1 MSRLLI
7 TLTISCLA
15 LGVLGSDDPFAYGTT
30 ARLDLAAKADKEN
43 EVLAQSV
50 GYSLD
55 DKSQGA
61 SYARGDGASDANVQ
75 LSSDVYTDSNA
86 VNVATDGGSDSDNGF
101 AVSNVKS
108 ELAKDDNLALYNSN
122 PKYWAGFPGLENQAE
137 WNAYRTYTLSTNM
150 TKGANTNGSTRG
162 ISSRRRNRRVGVT
175 SNRSQNNADGGD
187 SVSNALSL
195 SNGTVNNAKVH
206 SQNKA
211 SGSDSIQTI
220 NDVAAAQV
228 KGIAAASQIGSAN
241 AKGINGSEASQISNG
256 DNLGFGFTQSA
267 GSATANEG
275 EANANG
281 HIKAFYNPNRRQA
294 GKN

>member
-1 MSRLLI
+1 MNRLLI

-15 LGVLGSDDPFAYGTT
+15 FSVKGSDDPFAYGTT
-30 ARLDLAAKADKEN
+30 ARPDLAAKAGAEN
-43 EVLAQSV
+43 EVIAQSV

-55 DKSQGA
+55 DKSQAA
-61 SYARGDGASDANVQ
+61 SYAKGDGPSDANVS
-75 LSSDVYTDSNA
+75 LSADVYTDSNA
-86 VNVATDGGSDSDNGF
+86 VNGSTDAGSASDNGF

-122 PKYWAGFPGLENQAE
+122 PKYWMGFPGLENKE
-137 WNAYRTYTLSTNM
+137 DWVPYRTYTLSTNLTTGLN
-150 TKGANTNGSTRG
+150 TKEATRG
-162 ISSRRRNRRVGVT
+162 ISSRRRNKRVGVT
-175 SNRSQNNADGGD
+175 TNRSQNNADGGD

-228 KGIAAASQIGSAN
+228 KGIAAATQIGSAN
-241 AKGINGSEASQISNG
+241 GQGFGAEASQVSNG
-256 DNLGFGFTQSA
+256 DNLGFGYTQTG
-267 GSATANEG
+267 GSATADQN
-275 EANANG
+275 EANAVG
-281 HIKAFYNPNRRQA
+281 HIQSFYNPNRRQA
-294 GKN
+294 GRA

>member
-1 MSRLLI
+1 MYRLLI
-7 TLTISCLA
+7 TLTISCLVF
-15 LGVLGSDDPFAYGTT
+15 GIKGNDDPFAYGTT
-30 ARLDLAAKADKEN
+30 ARQDLAAKAGAEN

-55 DKSQGA
+55 DKSQAA

-75 LSSDVYTDSNA
+75 LSADAYTDSNA
-86 VNVATDGGSDSDNGF
+86 VSGATDAGSASENGF

-122 PKYWAGFPGLENQAE
+122 PKYWAGFPGLENQAA
-137 WNAYRTYTLSTNM
+137 WNPYRTYTLSTNL
-150 TKGANTNGSTRG
+150 TQGANTSSATRG
-162 ISSRRRNRRVGVT
+162 ISSRRRNKRVGVT

-211 SGSDSIQTI
+211 SGSDSIQTV

-241 AKGINGSEASQISNG
+241 GQGLGAEASQISNG
-256 DNLGFGFTQSA
+256 DNLGFGFTQTA
-267 GSATANEG
+267 GSANANELT
-275 EANANG
+275 ADAAG

-294 GKN
+294 GSA

>member
-1 MSRLLI
+1 MIRLLI

-15 LGVLGSDDPFAYGTT
+15 LSVKGSDDPFVYGTT
-30 ARLDLAAKADKEN
+30 ARQDLAAKAGAEN
-43 EVLAQSV
+43 EVIAQSV

-55 DKSQGA
+55 DKSQAA
-61 SYARGDGASDANVQ
+61 SYARGDGPSDANVS

-86 VNVATDGGSDSDNGF
+86 VNGATDAGSASENGF

-108 ELAKDDNLALYNSN
+108 ELAKDDNLALFNAN
-122 PKYWAGFPGLENQAE
+122 PKYWKGFPGAAEMENLKP
-137 WNAYRTYTLSTNM
+137 YRTYTFSTNL
-150 TKGANTNGSTRG
+150 TQGLNTREATRG
-162 ISSRRRNRRVGVT
+162 ISSRRGRGRVGVT

-241 AKGINGSEASQISNG
+241 GQGQGAEASQVSNG
-256 DNLGFGFTQSA
+256 DNLGFGFTQTA

-275 EANANG
+275 EANAAG

-294 GKN
+294 GRA

>member
-1 MSRLLI
+1 
-7 TLTISCLA
+7 
-15 LGVLGSDDPFAYGTT
+15 VLGHSDPFAYGTT
-30 ARLDLAAKADKEN
+30 ARQDLAAKAGAEN

-55 DKSQGA
+55 DKSQAA
-61 SYARGDGASDANVQ
+61 SYARGDGASDANVS
-75 LSSDVYTDSNA
+75 LSADAYTDSNA
-86 VNVATDGGSDSDNGF
+86 VSGATDAGSASENGF

-108 ELAKDDNLALYNSN
+108 ELAKDDNLSLYNSN
-122 PKYWAGFPGLENQAE
+122 PKYWAGFPGLKDAE
-137 WNAYRTYTLSTNM
+137 AWAPYRTYTLSTNL
-150 TKGANTNGSTRG
+150 TQGLNTNEATRG
-162 ISSRRRNRRVGVT
+162 ISSRRRNKRVGVT

-211 SGSDSIQTI
+211 SGSDKIQTI

-241 AKGINGSEASQISNG
+241 GQGAGAEASQISNG
-256 DNLGFGFTQSA
+256 DNLGFGFTQTA
-267 GSATANEG
+267 GSATANDL

-294 GKN
+294 NNA

>member
-1 MSRLLI
+1 MIRLLI
-7 TLTISCLA
+7 TLTLSCL
-15 LGVLGSDDPFAYGTT
+15 VLGHSDPFAYGTT
-30 ARLDLAAKADKEN
+30 ARQDLAAKAGAEN

-55 DKSQGA
+55 DKSQAA
-61 SYARGDGASDANVQ
+61 SYARGGGPSDANVS
-75 LSSDVYTDSNA
+75 LSADAYTDSNA
-86 VNVATDGGSDSDNGF
+86 VSGATDAGSASENGF

-108 ELAKDDNLALYNSN
+108 ELAKDDNLSLYNSN
-122 PKYWAGFPGLENQAE
+122 PKYWAGFPGLKDAAE
-137 WNAYRTYTLSTNM
+137 WAPYRTYTLSTN
-150 TKGANTNGSTRG
+150 TTQGLNTNEATRG
-162 ISSRRRNRRVGVT
+162 ISSRRRGKRVGVT

-241 AKGINGSEASQISNG
+241 GQGAGAEASQISNG
-256 DNLGFGFTQSA
+256 DNLGFGFTQTA
-267 GSATANEG
+267 GSATANDL

-294 GKN
+294 NSA